1 MSNNTKIFSEAIA
14 EAKAIRETAM
24 ANAKLALE
32 EAFAPRIQEMMSDK
46 LEAMSQEEDEMK
58 EDYGQGPSDAA
69 MDAADEISLEELLA
83 ELEGIEE
90 YGDEHAISTKSA
102 LGDDEEM
109 MKENTIAEAED
120 DDEVGTITVKDLKDM
135 FREVMADVMGG
146 GEEEEAGEEEVEAGE
161 EMEAGEDDLELEE
174 ILAEIAN
181 LEESDEK
188 EMEEG
193 IGSAI
198 KGGLDKFEKW
208 IGDTSYKLD
217 KAGEKSKVVQ
227 AINKG
232 VDKTVAAGQK
242 VIPTGG
248 WNAGSHLEETDELD
262 EWGNGMAAGNFR
274 GDDEGDIARWIKKA
288 AAKAKMSVQ
297 AYLKSKGVASM
308 NEEELEEW
316 GNGMAAG
323 NFRGDDE
330 GDLARWI
337 KKAAA
342 KAKMSVQAYLKS
354 KGITSMGEAEELQ
367 EAMST
372 IATLRSELNE
382 VNLLNAKLLYVNK
395 LFKAKNLN
403 EAQKVKVINAFDRAE
418 TVREAKNVFD
428 TLNESLNTEKAKSQ
442 IKESLSFASK
452 SAGVS
457 DRQPIMEGNDF
468 VNRMQKLAGII

>member
-46 LEAMSQEEDEMK
+46 LEAMSYEEDEMK
-58 EDYGQGPSDAA
+58 EDYGQAAADAA
-69 MDAADEISLEELLA
+69 MDVANEEISLEELLA
-83 ELEGIEE
+83 ELEGLEE
-90 YGDEHAISTKSA
+90 GK
-102 LGDDEEM
+102 EEM
-109 MKENTIAEAED
+109 EEGKEEMDENTIAEAED
-120 DDEVGTITVKDLKDM
+120 DDEVGTISVDELKDII
-135 FREVMADVMGG
+135 RDIMADVMGG
-146 GEEEEAGEEEVEAGE
+146 GEEEEGAEEEEAGEE

-181 LEESDEK
+181 LEEGDEK

-198 KGGLDKFEKW
+198 KGGLEKFDKW
-208 IGDTSYKLD
+208 IGDTSQKLD
-217 KAGEKSKVVQ
+217 KAGQSSKLVQKIEKGVDSAQKAKERVLGKSPLGRGHSISETDEVEEAVGGAGVSNPETNTAII
-227 AINKG
+227 AINKLADQIAKATG
-232 VDKTVAAGQK
+232 KTVDA
-242 VIPTGG
+242 V
-248 WNAGSHLEETDELD
+248 
-262 EWGNGMAAGNFR
+262 
-274 GDDEGDIARWIKKA
+274 
-288 AAKAKMSVQ
+288 KAKLMS
-297 AYLKSKGVASM
+297 LM
-308 NEEELEEW
+308 NEELEE
-316 GNGMAAG
+316 
-323 NFRGDDE
+323 
-330 GDLARWI
+330 
-337 KKAAA
+337 
-342 KAKMSVQAYLKS
+342 
-354 KGITSMGEAEELQ
+354 TTELQ